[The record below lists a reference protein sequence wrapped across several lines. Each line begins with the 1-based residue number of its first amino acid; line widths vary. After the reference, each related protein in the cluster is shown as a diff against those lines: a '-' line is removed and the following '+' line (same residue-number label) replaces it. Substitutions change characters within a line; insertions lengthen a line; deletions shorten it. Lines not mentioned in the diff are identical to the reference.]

1 MEYEIYKGND
11 ELYHWGIKGMR
22 WGIRRY
28 QNKDG
33 SLTPAGKKRLKA
45 ESDAIKK
52 EEEILKN
59 RKATQAKFDRLDAK
73 RKSLEEQKKA
83 LNSDDDK
90 SKKPDT
96 EETKPAKKSVK
107 DMSDI
112 ELANEIRRVQMEKQY
127 EALTAQPETVKKGN
141 TFVKDFM
148 EKAAVPALQEA
159 GKVLIKDS
167 LLKAGKKY
175 LGLNTENTDDAVE
188 KMAKEVKRMT
198 TIKTYNKLKEEF
210 AAESA
215 KSKEKTDNKD
225 AGKKSDT
232 KSDTKTKDDDVET
245 ADKSE
250 TSNKKTDSSKTKD
263 KVYEGTVEGVGTSSS
278 KYADQGKEW
287 TNDSKIIDV
296 DWYEVVNDNTTS
308 SGQSYVSNLLNS
320 GSSVLALP
328 APRDDD

>member
-83 LNSDDDK
+83 LKGKTGD
-90 SKKPDT
+90 SKKD
-96 EETKPAKKSVK
+96 EQDEAKPAKKSVK
-107 DMSDI
+107 DMSDN

-127 EALTAQPETVKKGN
+127 EALTAQPETVSGGKA
-141 TFVKDFM
+141 FAKDFLN
-148 EKAAVPALQEA
+148 KAAVPALQEA
-159 GKVLIKDS
+159 GKQLIRDS
-167 LLKAGKKY
+167 LMKAGKKY
-175 LGLNTENTDDAVE
+175 LGLDGDNADDAVD

-210 AAESA
+210 DAEAAKAKEQSDKKSSSDKSNN
-215 KSKEKTDNKD
+215 KSKKDDTDNDVDTNTSSKT
-225 AGKKSDT
+225 T
-232 KSDTKTKDDDVET
+232 KS
-245 ADKSE
+245 SE
-250 TSNKKTDSSKTKD
+250 KKTDD
-263 KVYEGTVEGVGTSSS
+263 KVYEGTVEGTGTSKS
-278 KYADQGKEW
+278 KSTNQGKQW
-287 TNDSKIIDV
+287 TKDSDIIDAE
-296 DWYEVVNDNTTS
+296 WSEVVNNDNAS
-308 SGQSYVSNLLNS
+308 SGRSYVSGLLNS
-320 GSSVLALP
+320 NSSILGLP
-328 APRDDD
+328 APKDDE